1 MTRDPDRA
9 AVFVDA
15 DNTLWDTDAVFAGAQ
30 VALLGAVES
39 RIGIAT
45 AQTDRLLFVRAIDQA
60 LAERHHAGLR
70 YPPRLLVRATELAL
84 RGAKAN
90 EAARA
95 AWNGGEDYLLPDGDL
110 TTIEEGFLVD
120 LAKAP
125 RIRNGV
131 AEGLHTLKDLGA
143 LLLIVTEGA
152 KVKVQRNADLLE
164 LTSFFDRIIEGR
176 KTSDL
181 YKRILSLIGPRA
193 RAFMI
198 GDQLDRDI
206 APAAAA
212 GLETIYFPG
221 GFRPRWTPDEASVQ
235 PDHLISSFDQVP
247 AIVFDAASGTAGAR
261 VRDI

>member
-1 MTRDPDRA
+1 MTRDHDLA
-9 AVFVDA
+9 AVFIDA

-30 VALLGAVES
+30 LALLGEVES
-39 RIGIAT
+39 KIGITTPQA
-45 AQTDRLLFVRAIDQA
+45 DRLLFVRAIDQA

-84 RGAKAN
+84 RGVKAN

-95 AWNGGEDYLLPDGDL
+95 AWNGGKDYLLSDGNL
-110 TTIEEGFLVD
+110 PAIEERFFDD

-125 RIRNGV
+125 RTRQGV
-131 AEGLHTLKDLGA
+131 PEGLRELKDSGCP
-143 LLLIVTEGA
+143 LLIVTEGA
-152 KVKVQRNADLLE
+152 KVKVERNADLLE
-164 LTSFFDRIIEGR
+164 LTKFFDRIIEGR
-176 KTSDL
+176 KTPDL
-181 YKRILSLIGPRA
+181 YRRMLSFAGAPA

-206 APAAAA
+206 APAKAA

-221 GFRPRWTPDEASVQ
+221 GFQPRWAPDQASVR

-247 AIVFDAASGTAGAR
+247 GIVFDAVAPAAGAR
-261 VRDI
+261 A